1 MSVYQLIK
9 KHPLNKGCKEVH
21 PKTYVEAIKDK
32 LTDISLDEIL
42 ASFNMLYLPYIGS
55 REDTRLQVPK
65 FLRRKG
71 LWITYVD
78 YDDKIRTEWYTSNH
92 LGDEHWQSDIHW
104 NVALSMSDLLEQYF
118 GSDAFYNTF
127 VQAVTNAIN
136 NILDQIQVGV
146 DEETVRR
153 ICQEIIDGL
162 DLSNEIQN
170 AVNNYINSDEF
181 NSKLE
186 EYFNNLDLSQD
197 IDNSVNKYLDGKDL
211 STLINNAINEIVEN
225 INWGD
230 YIDISQL
237 QELIDQA
244 VNNYLNNN
252 ENIANLVKNAVA
264 EYLQDIDI
272 SSIIQGIDFS
282 EDIQQAVNKWFTDNT
297 DTLVE
302 LMTPIIE
309 GEIAK
314 LKEELTQ
321 WCNDIERVVANA
333 LIRHE
338 QWIQEHSES

>member
-1 MSVYQLIK
+1 MSIQQLIK
-9 KHPLNKGCKEVH
+9 KNCPNGGFKEVH
-21 PKTYVEAIKDK
+21 PRTWIEAIKDK
-32 LTDISLDEIL
+32 LTDIGLDEIL
-42 ASFNMLYLPYIGS
+42 AAYNMLYLPYIGS

-78 YDDKIRTEWYTSNH
+78 YDDKIRTEWYNSNH

-104 NVALSMSDLLEQYF
+104 NTALEMSDILDWYF
-118 GSDAFYNTF
+118 SSDTFHNTF
-127 VQAVTNAIN
+127 VQAVTNAVKNIIGDIN
-136 NILDQIQVGV
+136 IGGGV

-181 NSKLE
+181 NNKLE
-186 EYFNNLDLSQD
+186 EYFNNLDLSQN

-211 STLINNAINEIVEN
+211 STIINNAINDI
-225 INWGD
+225 IKDIDWSQ
-230 YIDISQL
+230 YIDLSDLSSMI
-237 QELIDQA
+237 QEA
-244 VNNYLNNN
+244 VNNYLNNS
-252 ENIANLVKNAVA
+252 EEIANLVNQAISN
-264 EYLQDIDI
+264 YLKDVNIND
-272 SSIIQGIDFS
+272 IIQGIDFS
-282 EDIQQAVNKWFTDNT
+282 EEIQEAVNNWFANNG

-302 LMTPIIE
+302 LMRPV
-309 GEIAK
+309 
-314 LKEELTQ
+314 LEELVDKLREELIE

-338 QWIQEHSES
+338 QWIQEHS